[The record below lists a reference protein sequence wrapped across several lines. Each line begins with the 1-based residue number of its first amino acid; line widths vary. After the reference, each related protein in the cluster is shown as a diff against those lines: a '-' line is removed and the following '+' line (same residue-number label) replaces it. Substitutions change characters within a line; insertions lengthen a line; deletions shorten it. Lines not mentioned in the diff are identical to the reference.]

1 MPHAVAAAASATV
14 GSITDQV
21 LVRPSQ
27 IEHTTAD
34 GTNSAATSRAG
45 LTWRCTASEDSANR
59 PATVPNVENAPNRTQ
74 TSATPNGQRRRHHSE
89 MQQRA
94 PSATS
99 VATRPEV
106 IRLAASSTVTRRM
119 RAPSAA
125 AMTKAPASTDQ
136 SRAVLGATSSGC
148 AASLGASIAA
158 GAVCAHHLRSQDMVR
173 SYGSGPPCNIDERRQ
188 CNRRKNKRRK
198 RPASLRTSDRGRPP
212 DAAAHRPV
220 QAGHMI
226 TTTALTK
233 SYNKMPVV
241 RDVSLRCEPGTITG
255 FLGANGAGK
264 STTLKMIVGLV
275 RPDRGTA
282 TIDGR
287 PFVELPNPTRVVG
300 TLLDASAMHPGRSGR
315 ATLTI
320 AARLAGV
327 HTRRVEH
334 LLDLVGI
341 ADAAEKRVGTYSLGM
356 RQRLGVAQALVGE
369 PRVLILD
376 EPANGLD
383 PDGIAWMRTLLRD
396 FADHG
401 GTVLLSSHLLHEV
414 QATADH
420 LVVVSGG
427 AVVAAGRLD
436 DLLASST
443 ILVRSPDPVALA
455 AALQAARIDY
465 VAGPDD
471 VLTVDVSGGRVT
483 TEVVAGVARDHQVLL
498 TELRRSE
505 TNGLEQLFFSLT
517 AAKAAPHQEAAA

>member
-1 MPHAVAAAASATV
+1 
-14 GSITDQV
+14 
-21 LVRPSQ
+21 
-27 IEHTTAD
+27 
-34 GTNSAATSRAG
+34 
-45 LTWRCTASEDSANR
+45 
-59 PATVPNVENAPNRTQ
+59 
-74 TSATPNGQRRRHHSE
+74 
-89 MQQRA
+89 
-94 PSATS
+94 
-99 VATRPEV
+99 
-106 IRLAASSTVTRRM
+106 
-119 RAPSAA
+119 
-125 AMTKAPASTDQ
+125 
-136 SRAVLGATSSGC
+136 
-148 AASLGASIAA
+148 
-158 GAVCAHHLRSQDMVR
+158 
-173 SYGSGPPCNIDERRQ
+173 
-188 CNRRKNKRRK
+188 
-198 RPASLRTSDRGRPP
+198 
-212 DAAAHRPV
+212 
-220 QAGHMI
+220 MI

-233 SYNKMPVV
+233 SYKQTSVV

-300 TLLDASAMHPGRSGR
+300 MLLDASAMHPGRSGR

-327 HTRRVEH
+327 DTRRVEH

-356 RQRLGVAQALVGE
+356 RQRLGIAQALVGE
-369 PRVLILD
+369 PQALILD

-383 PDGIAWMRTLLRD
+383 PEGIAWMRTLLRD

-420 LVVVSGG
+420 LVVISGG

-455 AALQAARIDY
+455 AALQVAQIDY
-465 VAGPDD
+465 VAGPGDA
-471 VLTVDVSGGRVT
+471 LTVDVCGGRVT
-483 TEVVAGVARDHQVLL
+483 TEVLAGVARDHHVLL
-498 TELRRSE
+498 TELRQSD

-517 AAKAAPHQEAAA
+517 VAKAAPAQGAAA

>member
-1 MPHAVAAAASATV
+1 
-14 GSITDQV
+14 
-21 LVRPSQ
+21 
-27 IEHTTAD
+27 
-34 GTNSAATSRAG
+34 
-45 LTWRCTASEDSANR
+45 
-59 PATVPNVENAPNRTQ
+59 
-74 TSATPNGQRRRHHSE
+74 
-89 MQQRA
+89 
-94 PSATS
+94 
-99 VATRPEV
+99 
-106 IRLAASSTVTRRM
+106 
-119 RAPSAA
+119 
-125 AMTKAPASTDQ
+125 
-136 SRAVLGATSSGC
+136 
-148 AASLGASIAA
+148 
-158 GAVCAHHLRSQDMVR
+158 
-173 SYGSGPPCNIDERRQ
+173 
-188 CNRRKNKRRK
+188 
-198 RPASLRTSDRGRPP
+198 
-212 DAAAHRPV
+212 
-220 QAGHMI
+220 MI

-233 SYNKMPVV
+233 SYKKVPVV

-327 HTRRVEH
+327 HPRQVEH

-369 PRVLILD
+369 PAALILD

-383 PDGIAWMRTLLRD
+383 PEGIAWMRTLLRD
-396 FADHG
+396 FADRG

-414 QATADH
+414 QATAGH
-420 LVVVSGG
+420 LVVISDG

-443 ILVRSPDPVALA
+443 ILVRSPDPGALA
-455 AALQAARIDY
+455 TALQAARIDY
-465 VAGPDD
+465 TAGPDD
-471 VLTVDVSGGRVT
+471 AVTVDVAGGRVT

-498 TELRRSE
+498 TELRPSE
-505 TNGLEQLFFSLT
+505 TNGLEQLFFALT
-517 AAKAAPHQEAAA
+517 AKAAPRQEVAA